1 MITQLY
7 IKNFALID
15 ELQIE
20 FKSGFSTITG
30 ETGAGKSIILGALGL
45 ALGARAD
52 LKSLKNP
59 EEKAVVELTLQ
70 LDAGTFKPI
79 FEAEEIDFELESIF
93 RRELLPSGKSR
104 AFVNDSPVKI
114 EILSLLAQRLVDV
127 HSQHDNILLRDQ
139 DFQLFL
145 IDRFAE
151 NQEALGAYKTAYQ
164 NWQQLQKEQQQLL
177 KEESTIGGDWDYL
190 NFLSEELAA
199 AQLKAGEEL
208 QLEQEIGRLSNQ
220 EESLQR
226 LSGAMQLL
234 DAAETGVLPQ
244 MATLLQMLRPVA
256 RYNKEVEQITE
267 RLASVQI
274 ELNDIKNEI
283 QLQEEE
289 GFDPAVLDQM
299 NQRLTLIQN
308 LLHKHRVE
316 QVVDLLERQEQL
328 SQQLFEAD
336 RRSSRKKV
344 IEAEIAEAKEH
355 LMQCA
360 AKLREKRLAVAPL
373 LSNRVN
379 EILGTLNM
387 KSAALQVDL
396 TALTYPK
403 ENGMDGIS
411 FEFAPNKGMAPA
423 PLHKIASGGE
433 ISRVTLALKAI
444 LSESKQLPT
453 IIFDEV
459 DTGISGETAGKVA
472 RILQEMGRR
481 MQVVAIT
488 HLPQIAAAGSHQ
500 YKVYKTIEGGLTTTH
515 LSLIPAV
522 ERVEELSRL
531 LGGNAPSEA
540 AKANAEALLAEFS
553 TNHF

>member
-15 ELQIE
+15 ELHID
-20 FKSGFSTITG
+20 FKPGFSTITG

-52 LKSLKNP
+52 LKSLKNSD
-59 EEKAVVELTLQ
+59 EKAVVELTLQ
-70 LDAGTFKPI
+70 LEPATFKPI
-79 FEAEEIDFELESIF
+79 FESEEIDFELESIF
-93 RRELLPSGKSR
+93 RREILPGGKSR

-114 EILSLLAQRLVDV
+114 EVLSNLAQRLVDV

-145 IDRFAE
+145 MDRFAE
-151 NQEALGAYKTAYQ
+151 NQEALAAYKGAYQ
-164 NWQQLQKEQQQLL
+164 NWQQLLREQQQLVKDEL
-177 KEESTIGGDWDYL
+177 TLGGDWDYL
-190 NFLSEELAA
+190 NFLSDELTA
-199 AQLKAGEEL
+199 AQLKVGEDLE
-208 QLEQEIGRLSNQ
+208 LEQEIGRLSNQ

-226 LSGAMQLL
+226 LSGALQLL

-244 MATLLQMLRPVA
+244 IAVVIQLLRPVA
-256 RYNKEVEQITE
+256 RFNKEVENIVE
-267 RLASVQI
+267 RLESVQI
-274 ELNDIKNEI
+274 ELKDVQSEM
-283 QLQEEE
+283 QLQEDE
-289 GFDPAVLDQM
+289 GFDPVHLEQM

-316 QVVDLLERQEQL
+316 DVAGLMERQTQL
-328 SQQLFEAD
+328 SDQLFEAD
-336 RRSSRKKV
+336 RRATRKKV
-344 IEAEIAEAKEH
+344 IEAEIVEARAQLENF
-355 LMQCA
+355 A
-360 AKLREKRLAVAPL
+360 SNLRERRQAVAPL
-373 LSNRVN
+373 LANRVN
-379 EILGTLNM
+379 EILAALNM
-387 KSAALQVDL
+387 KTAALQVEL
-396 TALTYPK
+396 TPLSHPK
-403 ENGMDGIS
+403 ENGMDAIS
-411 FEFAPNKGMAPA
+411 FDFAPNKGMASA

-459 DTGISGETAGKVA
+459 DTGISGDTAGKVA

-488 HLPQIAAAGSHQ
+488 HLPQIAAAGNHQ
-500 YKVYKTIEGGLTTTH
+500 YKVYKTIEAGITTTQ
-515 LSLIPAV
+515 LALIPET

-531 LGGNAPSEA
+531 LGGNTPSDA
-540 AKANAEALLAEFS
+540 AKANAVALLAEFS
-553 TNHF
+553 II